1 MSEPAPTTG
10 RGDARIVARGF
21 ARYDGPR
28 SGVPGAIRSVAWQSI
43 RATLGIGRLA
53 RHKIFPIISVAIA
66 LFIAYGAWHVVD
78 ESVTILME
86 GTPSD
91 LDVAQLVA
99 DMQAIEGIR
108 EVHDLHVWSIA
119 RNMPSLSC
127 HVLIEDEQIPHSV
140 RIVAAATKVL
150 GEKYGIHH
158 TTIQAEAEHCSPDSP
173 ACNMGFVQPAPH
185 GHTH

>member
-66 LFIAYGAWHVVD
+66 YVPAIVFVGIWFMTEPVTRKPGVRL
-78 ESVTILME
+78 SVQKLSVPQSTLCV
-86 GTPSD
+86 SF
-91 LDVAQLVA
+91 LNSA
-99 DMQAIEGIR
+99 
-108 EVHDLHVWSIA
+108 SI
-119 RNMPSLSC
+119 
-127 HVLIEDEQIPHSV
+127 
-140 RIVAAATKVL
+140 
-150 GEKYGIHH
+150 
-158 TTIQAEAEHCSPDSP
+158 
-173 ACNMGFVQPAPH
+173 
-185 GHTH
+185 